1 MKVNAVFEGGGM
13 KGISLVGAVQVMQQ
27 RGYEF
32 HRVAGTSSGGI
43 VASLLA
49 AGYTAEQMKPIIQS
63 TSFASLMKRSPI
75 FNIKLIGSA
84 VRLLLRK
91 GLYSGDALEEWI
103 WTLLGSRGVYTF
115 ADLPPGKLKL
125 VASDITN
132 GKLLVLPDDIAYYGI
147 QPSRLEIA
155 KAVRMS
161 ASIPYFFDPVTI
173 KDKEFNSRIKGLRL
187 HRRSAYIVDG
197 GLLSNFPLWLFD
209 EKQNTQIKEARLPVV
224 GFQMVGKNKTEPRTI
239 RGPVSM
245 FQAMM
250 ETMMLAHDQRYI
262 EKDDWER
269 TIKIPTLGIRTTQF
283 HLSHETSEKLFASGA
298 AAAEKF
304 LRKSAPFKP

>member
-1 MKVNAVFEGGGM
+1 MKINAVFEGGGM
-13 KGISLVGAVQVMQQ
+13 KGISLVGAVYVMQQ
-27 RGYEF
+27 RGFDF
-32 HRVAGTSSGGI
+32 HHVAGTSSGGI

-63 TSFASLMKRSPI
+63 TSFASLMKRSAI
-75 FNIKLIGSA
+75 FNVKFIGSA

-103 WTLLGSRGVYTF
+103 WNLLRSRGVYTF
-115 ADLPPGKLKL
+115 ADLPPNKLKL
-125 VASDITN
+125 IASDITN

-147 QPSRLEIA
+147 QPSRLEVA

-209 EKQNTQIKEARLPVV
+209 EKNEPHKAARLPVV
-224 GFQMVGKNKTEPRTI
+224 GFQMVGKNDTEPRTI

-283 HLSHETSEKLFASGA
+283 HLSPDMSEKLFASGV

-304 LRKSAPFKP
+304 LKTSR